1 MAQLVVRNLDDE
13 LKERLRRA
21 AAAHGHSM
29 EEEAR
34 AILHRALPEG
44 LLPKPTDSHVGLG
57 TRIHAL
63 FMDLDAPDDYF
74 AAVEGVRSGGPSRE
88 TALPRAAE
96 TDG

>member
-1 MAQLVVRNLDDE
+1 MAQLVVRNLDGE

-44 LLPKPTDSHVGLG
+44 AVPRSAESHLDLG
-57 TRIHAL
+57 SRIHAL
-63 FMDLDAPDDYF
+63 FMDIEVPDEYF
-74 AAVEGVRSGGPSRE
+74 SAVEELRHGGPHAE
-88 TALPRAAE
+88 TALPRASE
-96 TDG
+96 LDG